1 MNAES
6 RRVTDP
12 LLEFYLV
19 ESLDAEARAQVEA
32 VLAES
37 AADRKRLQELRA
49 ESAAFLVQHPPGPLV
64 ERFEASQLRWWRSP
78 LMLLV
83 PVLASVVLMVLLLGS
98 EADKAHANALEALRQ
113 QQAADAH
120 AQEARKQLEAAD
132 AHAREALRQ
141 QQAAD
146 AHAQEAR
153 KQLEAADVHA
163 REALRQKKNFVALL
177 ARASARPEALH
188 KLEAL
193 DANVRDALRQ
203 KEAAEANFR
212 DALRRSALALVA
224 SDLLAAR
231 QQLWEANKNALET
244 CRQQGTFSP
253 HGSRLFTAS
262 NDGTARIWRV
272 DDQPLPLILRYGP
285 EEDTDKDGIPNWV
298 DTCAHEPGLE
308 NNLGCP
314 EHEVPPVA
322 ITARQ
327 LELRDNKIHFVAS
340 LAHIQERSF
349 VVLDWVAKVMRE
361 HPELPRLRVGVH
373 MDTRHFADQNR
384 QLSQQRAEEVRRYLI
399 GKGVAAERLE
409 AQGYGSDRPIASNA
423 TSIGR
428 ENNRRVDFSFICDSE
443 TGP

>member
-132 AHAREALRQ
+132 A
-141 QQAAD
+141 
-146 AHAQEAR
+146 
-153 KQLEAADVHA
+153 HA

>member
-1 MNAES
+1 MNTES
-6 RRVTDP
+6 RRVTEP
-12 LLEFYLV
+12 LLEFYLMD
-19 ESLDAEARAQVEA
+19 SLDAEARAQVEA

-141 QQAAD
+141 
-146 AHAQEAR
+146 
-153 KQLEAADVHA
+153 
-163 REALRQKKNFVALL
+163 KKNFVALL

-212 DALRRSALALVA
+212 DALRRSALVLVA

-327 LELRDNKIHFVAS
+327 LELRDNKIHFDAS
-340 LAHIQERSF
+340 MAHIQERSF

-361 HPELPRLRVGVH
+361 HPEFPRLRVGVH